1 MKLVRQTQLHFR
13 EGNSDKVYEVDLCET
28 DGKYLVNF
36 RYGRRG
42 ASLKEGTKTVSPVS
56 LAEAEKAFQKLV
68 DEKTRKGYRVVNQQT
83 DSEQAAK
90 PKTIRTQN
98 DKDREQAILNRLKAA
113 VENPAE
119 TKSVAAKAKD
129 AISKALSQ
137 TGASSDWNLDRVIW
151 RAGELKIKEA
161 APFLIR
167 LLGTKDD
174 LRDYCIAWSL
184 GWCGD
189 EDSLQHLSQLHNDN
203 KRAEFVRRIAGEA
216 VMKLADEETKSFLKD
231 RTLSF
236 LQDEL
241 RELARNGTAE
251 NFNESLHAYLQTSAQ
266 QHFPVL
272 EQLYVIDNEIV
283 RPALLHTLR
292 TAPLKPNYFKTI
304 RHMFK
309 AAEYRQDA
317 EVFGII
323 AKRFETEK
331 NAYTN
336 SYWDSSYVQNEN
348 GVYEYV
354 STKAELKSPTSRI
367 AYGNKTRDYFRNR
380 TWRTLK
386 RIGEIGD
393 AAVYVK
399 MAVGALLAYSDADAQ
414 QPQTLSY
421 MTYINPQTG
430 RYDWQNPIT
439 HTTHFD
445 RFAPYLLFNHV
456 LYENSPRYELK
467 AHTKAW
473 RLKGKYKTGDPAPD
487 VREEAFPTL
496 WEAQPVG
503 LLHLLSESECL
514 PVHEFAV
521 KALRDCKAFLSE
533 IDSEA
538 IIMLLE
544 RPYSVTAQFGFEL
557 AKARYNPASPDK
569 NLVLAVATCANA
581 KAREEGFRWIDAN
594 REMFAKDGD
603 AIITLLI
610 CSYYDTRTFASNLL
624 RSTSYTENESQVLI
638 ARLISNLILFDETK
652 REQAKD
658 LSDAILKSF
667 GQHLRRLGMQ
677 VIMDLLSHPLVEVQN
692 LGGNILLIHETS
704 AEKLPDNIIN
714 ALIESSHEEM
724 RGIGIKL
731 FGQLPFDVLLEREN
745 VIFSLLS
752 HSLED
757 VHNSIRPV
765 VKRLTEQNESFAYS
779 LTTLIINA
787 LLETERHEG
796 VHARLVHSLS
806 EDVEGW
812 TNQTTIE
819 VARKLINAQSPAAQE
834 AAGKL
839 IHARVNDWHKNF
851 TTDEIVA
858 FTESEIKAVRE
869 AAWALADASIA
880 RFLSASN
887 FSHHAEIS
895 LLVRALD
902 SRWDDSRNFWFE
914 FFKTKLTSEDLTPD
928 ILIAI
933 SDSVKDAVQKF
944 GRDLLLAYFKEE
956 NGQEYMLKLSE
967 HPSTN
972 MQLFVTN
979 YLERYAQDSNERL
992 SQLTPYFVRV
1002 LSSINK
1008 ARTAKGR
1015 IYAFLESEAM
1025 KDETAAR
1032 LVSQIL
1038 ERQSATIAITDKAIA
1053 IELLLKIHRA
1063 YPALQTPLDIRQTE
1077 VRSHAV

>member
-1 MKLVRQTQLHFR
+1 MRLVRQTQLHFR

-28 DGKYLVNF
+28 DGLYLVNF

-42 ASLKEGTKTVSPVS
+42 ANLKEGTKTASPVS
-56 LAEAEKAFQKLV
+56 LAEAENAFKKLV
-68 DEKTRKGYRVVNQQT
+68 DEKTKKGYRVVNQQS
-83 DSEQAAK
+83 DSEQSAK
-90 PKTIRTQN
+90 PKTIRPQN
-98 DKDREQAILNRLKAA
+98 DKDREQAILNRLKTA

-119 TKSVAAKAKD
+119 TKGVAAKAKD
-129 AISKALSQ
+129 VVSKALSQ
-137 TGASSDWNLDRVIW
+137 TSTSDWNLERVIW

-161 APFLIR
+161 APLLIQ

-189 EDSLQHLSQLHNDN
+189 EDSLPHLSKLHNDT
-203 KRAEFVRRIAGEA
+203 KRTDFIRRITGEA
-216 VMKLADEETKSFLKD
+216 MMKLADEETRNFLKD
-231 RTLSF
+231 RAISF
-236 LQDEL
+236 LSEEM
-241 RELARNGTAE
+241 REPLRNGTFDA
-251 NFNESLHAYLQTSAQ
+251 FNESLHAYLQKSVQ
-266 QHFPVL
+266 QHFSVL
-272 EQLYVIDNEIV
+272 EQLYTIDNDIV
-283 RPALLHTLR
+283 RPALLDTLR
-292 TAPLKPNYFKTI
+292 AAPLKPNYFKTI
-304 RHMFK
+304 RHIFK
-309 AAEYRQDA
+309 TAEYRQDA

-331 NAYTN
+331 AAYTS
-336 SYWDSSYVQNEN
+336 SYWDSSYVPNEN

-354 STKAELKSPTSRI
+354 STKTELKSRTSRL

-380 TWRTLK
+380 TWRTL
-386 RIGEIGD
+386 RRHGDLGD
-393 AAVYVK
+393 AEAYVK
-399 MAVGALLAYSDADAQ
+399 MAVGALLSYTDADAQ

-421 MTYINPQTG
+421 TTYINPQTG

-439 HTTHFD
+439 HTTYFD
-445 RFAPYLLFNHV
+445 SFAPYLLFNHI

-473 RLKGKYKTGDPAPD
+473 RLKGKYKTGDPAPE
-487 VREEAFPTL
+487 VREEAFPRL

-503 LLHLLSESECL
+503 LLHLLSESACL

-521 KALRDCKAFLSE
+521 KALRDCKEFLNE
-533 IDSEA
+533 IDSEV
-538 IIMLLE
+538 IVMLLE
-544 RPYSVTAQFGFEL
+544 RPYNVTAQFGFEL
-557 AKARYNPASPDK
+557 AKARYDISAPDK
-569 NLVLAVATCANA
+569 QLILAVATCANA
-581 KAREEGFRWIDAN
+581 EAREEGCRWIDAN
-594 REMFAKDGD
+594 RELFAKDGD
-603 AIITLLI
+603 AIIALLT
-610 CSYYDTRTFASNLL
+610 CNYQDTRTFATNLL
-624 RSTSYTENESQVLI
+624 RSTTYTENESEVLI

-667 GQHLRRLGMQ
+667 GQQLRKLGMQ
-677 VIMDLLSHPLVEVQN
+677 VIMDLLSHPMVEVQS
-692 LGGNILLIHETS
+692 LGGNILLIHETP

-745 VIFSLLS
+745 VIFSLLA

-765 VKRLTEQNESFAYS
+765 VKRLTEQNDSFAYR

-787 LLETERHEG
+787 LLEDEKYEG
-796 VHARLVHSLS
+796 VHARLVHSLT
-806 EDVEGW
+806 EDVKGW

-819 VARKLINAQSPAAQE
+819 TARKLISAQSPAAQE

-839 IHARVNDWHKNF
+839 IQARVNDLHKNF
-851 TTDEIVA
+851 TTDEIVT
-858 FTESEIKAVRE
+858 FTDSEIKAMRE
-869 AAWALADASIA
+869 ASWALADASIA

-887 FSHHAEIS
+887 FSHHAEVS
-895 LLVRALD
+895 VLVRALD
-902 SRWDDSRNFWFE
+902 SRWDDSRDFWFD

-944 GRDLLLAYFKEE
+944 GRDLLLTYFKEE

-979 YLERYAQDSNERL
+979 YLERYAKDSNEKL
-992 SQLTPYFVRV
+992 SQLAPYFVRV

-1015 IYAFLESEAM
+1015 IYAFLEHEAM
-1025 KDETAAR
+1025 KDETAAK

-1053 IELLLKIHRA
+1053 IEMLLKIHRA

-1077 VRSHAV
+1077 VRVGAV